1 MRFHQAVA
9 FLETEQLLELTVAAE
24 ACGYAGIYVS
34 DHLCY
39 PRDLRSRYTYSPYED
54 GSRVWSPETDWP
66 DPWCLISAMAA
77 VTQRLE
83 FTTGVYI
90 APARD
95 LLTVAKLVST
105 AAVLS
110 GDRVNLGVG
119 SGWCEEEFE
128 LTGQS
133 FADRGPRLDDMIPAL
148 RALWGGGWVEYHG
161 THYDMPPMQVNPP
174 PSRPV
179 PILVGGDSAPALRRA
194 GTLGDGWSVAR
205 VEPEDAAR
213 ATLERVQAAVKRAGR
228 ELDGFRIFLT
238 VAAPPSPD
246 LIRRFEDAGVTDWLC
261 APWMVAAPG
270 DGSYRSPLE
279 EKIAA
284 IERFAED
291 VVAACP

>member
-1 MRFHQAVA
+1 LRFHQAVA
-9 FLETEQLLELTVAAE
+9 FLETEQLLGLTVAAE
-24 ACGYAGIYVS
+24 TCGYAGIYVS

-54 GSRVWSPETDWP
+54 GSPVWAPETDWP
-66 DPWCLISAMAA
+66 DPWCVISAMAG

-95 LLTVAKLVST
+95 LLTVAKLVGT

-119 SGWCEEEFE
+119 SGWCEEEFD

-148 RALWGGGWVEYHG
+148 RALWAGGWVEYHG
-161 THYDMPPMQVNPP
+161 THYDMPPMQVNPAP
-174 PSRPV
+174 RRPV

-194 GTLGDGWSVAR
+194 GTLGDGWLVAQ

-213 ATLERVQAAVKRAGR
+213 STLERVQAAVKRAGR
-228 ELDGFRIFLT
+228 ELDGFRIFFT
-238 VAAPPSPD
+238 VAALPTPD
-246 LIRRFEDAGVTDWLC
+246 LVRRFEDAGVTDWLC

-270 DGSYRSPLE
+270 GGSYRSPIE
-279 EKIAA
+279 EKVGA
-284 IERFAED
+284 IERFAEE
-291 VVAACP
+291 VVSACP